1 VERDEQHRVLRR
13 GDRIVVLVAVLLVL
27 RQLVDDLARGREL
40 EQAAALVHRDEVPV
54 GAARDTEGQVR
65 RAVVPD
71 HVAAPVHGHVPAEHT
86 GRVQMEQYEGGAER
100 AGGCERDG
108 RELGGQWAGCEL
120 TGERWA
126 GAAVRGDRARLVL
139 VRAAGNEP
147 GQWNRVRVGGRS
159 A

>member
-1 VERDEQHRVLRR
+1 
-13 GDRIVVLVAVLLVL
+13 
-27 RQLVDDLARGREL
+27 
-40 EQAAALVHRDEVPV
+40 
-54 GAARDTEGQVR
+54 
-65 RAVVPD
+65 
-71 HVAAPVHGHVPAEHT
+71 
-86 GRVQMEQYEGGAER
+86 QMEQYEGGAER

-108 RELGGQWAGCEL
+108 RELGGQRAGCEL

-159 A
+159 APDPQPWCTGGPVLDFHGGRRIEPQVQRAED